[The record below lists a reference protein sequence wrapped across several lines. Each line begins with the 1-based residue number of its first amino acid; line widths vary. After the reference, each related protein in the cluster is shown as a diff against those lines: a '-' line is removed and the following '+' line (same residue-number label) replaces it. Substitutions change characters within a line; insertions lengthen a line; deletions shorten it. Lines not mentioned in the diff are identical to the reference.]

1 VQRES
6 TDEISTLFRALIREL
21 DSGRYALTVGSES
34 PVSPYVHILGRPH
47 RTRSR
52 SSSRPRGFT
61 LVRLSPARDYLAY
74 LDTCYPRLYETL
86 RAGCNPDR
94 PFLVIERWSRHV
106 DLGERLL
113 RLARTHD
120 LNLRCVDYARGES
133 RLNGLRVVFD
143 RATYRWRAEPASVED
158 LLRDFPLRHGRR
170 DWVSVMNPRWP
181 VRRAA
186 RRLSLA
192 ARRAAAFLLT

>member
-1 VQRES
+1 VLRNP
-6 TDEISTLFRALIREL
+6 TDDVSRLFRELIREL
-21 DSGRYALTVGSES
+21 DAGRYDLTVGSES
-34 PVSPYVHILGRPH
+34 PVSPYEHILSRPERR
-47 RTRSR
+47 RTR

-61 LVRLSPARDYLAY
+61 LVRLSPAREYLAY

-86 RAGCNPDR
+86 RAGCNRER
-94 PFLVIERWSRHV
+94 PFLVIERWTQHV

-143 RATYRWRAEPASVED
+143 RATYRWRVEPAAVED
-158 LLRDFPLRHGRR
+158 LLRDPRR
-170 DWVSVMNPRWP
+170 RRRGWVSAMNPGWP
-181 VRRAA
+181 IHRAA
-186 RRLSLA
+186 SRLSVA